1 MFRLVGLV
9 LLIVAVLGIAP
20 ELAAVTAP
28 DFKAPSA
35 RIIAAPLHP
44 EEIASARKAAPAWK
58 SASGIFHFSC
68 PIASAAFAWEV
79 RPASGFSLCGLRIRI
94 GPQDPSGL
102 DWEYVYPQP
111 IMGADD
117 RPYQIGTEPGYWR
130 YRDGTPTNV
139 PKPNDNITPGMLG
152 ISGNV
157 FDSNAWM
164 NRPSTLGVFDF
175 TYFDSND
182 QIAYGP
188 AGARQTLSLN
198 QADRANPAVVTAL
211 AARGT
216 LNAIDSTGRAIVE
229 PINQIQDTVK
239 VGGAWYYGIPTE
251 FLELH
256 SGMAAGAQVAVDQD
270 RVGRFI
276 ATQVTLNALVVAG
289 PPGLNALGNVVER
302 ASIARAGSMV
312 APQVATR
319 TMQVATLTDDAGIML
334 FRNSPDVVLQTLT
347 RANAAKLGA
356 NPSLAR
362 GFLSVDEYAAG
373 ARSGWLGNMQF
384 GNAVERMVA
393 RDVQRFPAL
402 RGVLDYAGGAGRP
415 DFYGRGL
422 WQGATFDIT
431 TFGQIPTKFP
441 GGIPKYP
448 VLTVVPYARPAGA
461 VPFPPLP

>member
-1 MFRLVGLV
+1 M
-9 LLIVAVLGIAP
+9 
-20 ELAAVTAP
+20 
-28 DFKAPSA
+28 
-35 RIIAAPLHP
+35 
-44 EEIASARKAAPAWK
+44 
-58 SASGIFHFSC
+58 
-68 PIASAAFAWEV
+68 
-79 RPASGFSLCGLRIRI
+79 
-94 GPQDPSGL
+94 DPSGL

-251 FLELH
+251 FLELR
-256 SGMAAGAQVAVDQD
+256 SGMSAGAQVAVDQD
-270 RVGRFI
+270 RVASFV
-276 ATQVTLNALVVAG
+276 TKQVVLNAALAFG
-289 PPGLNALGNVVER
+289 PKALD
-302 ASIARAGSMV
+302 M
-312 APQVATR
+312 
-319 TMQVATLTDDAGIML
+319 
-334 FRNSPDVVLQTLT
+334 
-347 RANAAKLGA
+347 
-356 NPSLAR
+356 
-362 GFLSVDEYAAG
+362 AG
-373 ARSGWLGNMQF
+373 ARVESWSMGRMEAVAMERAAARAAAGEYAHGAALVQVGPSVGSVATPRLLFHGTDSASAQAMAANGLSLDGQILAAARSRTIPDATGFFLTTDRAGAETWARLTALERGGN
-384 GNAVERMVA
+384 
-393 RDVQRFPAL
+393 PAL
-402 RGVLDYAGGAGRP
+402 LVIPQSSVGPLAAYIEKGSGIAEYFIQPR
-415 DFYGRGL
+415 FYGLLPPRSFSVLPVQQQSLEKSPL
-422 WQGATFDIT
+422 WRNFN
-431 TFGQIPTKFP
+431 FG
-441 GGIPKYP
+441 G
-448 VLTVVPYARPAGA
+448 R
-461 VPFPPLP
+461 